1 MNSLFS
7 VFDPVSSIFL
17 YNLNW
22 VAIFLFILYLPQKF
36 FLLNRKNIKLYKIL
50 INVLNGEFRLSIGKV
65 VTPGVSFIL
74 ISIFLLIVCSNFL
87 GLFPYIFT
95 ATSHLSITVRLA
107 LPVWLGYIIF
117 STLNNINFFL
127 SHLVPTGTPYVL
139 IPFMVIIELIS
150 RVIRPLTLSVRLAAN
165 IVAGHLLIVLV
176 RSPIVS
182 VSWVILGLV
191 FGGLFLLVVL
201 ELAVSVIQSYVFST
215 LMSLYVI
222 EVNSPNF

>member
-1 MNSLFS
+1 MG
-7 VFDPVSSIFL
+7 
-17 YNLNW
+17 
-22 VAIFLFILYLPQKF
+22 
-36 FLLNRKNIKLYKIL
+36 LNRKNIKLYKIL

-117 STLNNINFFL
+117 STLNNINFVL

-165 IVAGHLLIVLV
+165 MIAGHMLMSLV
-176 RSPIVS
+176 RSPIAR
-182 VSWVILGLV
+182 IR
-191 FGGLFLLVVL
+191 GLFFFLTLFGLLLLIVL

-215 LMSLYVI
+215 LLSLYII